1 MHWWPTPLYA
11 ALDTQAST
19 LNTALAGVL
28 FQLQKAVQSTI
39 KSNLG
44 GWQSDTSLFENST
57 GNPTLAEL
65 RGLIYSHTMHYL
77 AVGAPLTFLDAS
89 AALSNFPLRTWH
101 HTKLITRKTLN
112 LALKT
117 VHYSALFTPRTAIS
131 DALDT
136 GVGIP

>member
-1 MHWWPTPLYA
+1 MHWWPLRYIYA

-57 GNPTLAEL
+57 GNPMATLAEL
-65 RGLIYSHTMHYL
+65 RGLIYNVMQHAYIHVQPHYALPGRLAGCRSPPDLDFFLSTM
-77 AVGAPLTFLDAS
+77 
-89 AALSNFPLRTWH
+89 RE
-101 HTKLITRKTLN
+101 
-112 LALKT
+112 
-117 VHYSALFTPRTAIS
+117 
-131 DALDT
+131 
-136 GVGIP
+136 